1 VYGVAKRQVRRFD
14 VYVLSLKTAHYK
26 MKELATL
33 QYCLCAAVGATSNH
47 SHVFSFEHND
57 KSTEMHRM

>member
-1 VYGVAKRQVRRFD
+1 VYGVAKLQVRRFD
-14 VYVLSLKTAHYK
+14 AYVLNLRTAHYK

-33 QYCLCAAVGATSNH
+33 QSSLCDAVGATSHH

-57 KSTEMHRM
+57 KPTEMHRM